1 MPLRAAELEVL
12 VTVNDEQV
20 GKAEKDIKAT
30 GERVERNPLKVDA
43 DARGALASLERVD
56 AEARKVVSKQTALT
70 INANIERAEKQFMRV
85 YERLDY
91 LRSVETT
98 MDVSADISRAE
109 AQLQRVQRHLDGLRS
124 ARTTMVVDVD
134 DDPARQKLAAVED
147 YAGEAGGNAGDEMG
161 ASLIDA
167 LSSIP
172 IAGAVLGI
180 GVLAGKALTE
190 GFQQGLQIEVRYD
203 RLAALAGLEGA
214 DALRIGH
221 AAGEAYA
228 NAFGESIEANM
239 DAARLALQFDI
250 IDENATT
257 RDAQKVIEGLSGIS
271 DVLGEEVRPIAQAVT
286 VMLSSGVARSAEHAF
301 DILAAGAREGVN
313 RSEDLL
319 DTFTEYP
326 ALFARLGLTGEEA
339 LGLIN
344 QGLDAGAFNSDK
356 VADALKELQIRATD
370 ASATSAE
377 GYRLIGLNADE
388 MTAKMAA
395 GGVSAREGLDQ
406 ILDGLRSIEDPVARN
421 AAGVALVGTQWEDLG
436 DAILAL
442 DLSTAVEQLGGV
454 EGAAQR
460 MFDTLANNDATKL
473 EQAKRNIEV
482 AVQGIQG
489 ALATA
494 FSDPLSQAAEFVSQ
508 NRGPVLQFFSD
519 LINGAIDFG
528 IAATESFGTFVSGP
542 LAETI
547 EGLAGVIDVFN
558 GFEGRPKELDDLAES
573 MRGFDETTGD
583 AVATLEGMRDQFNT
597 FADGQIALGFLNDAA
612 LRTADSIA
620 RVGSEHGTMEE
631 QVRSAVAA
639 IGEEIA
645 AADAAG
651 ESQANLTQRYA
662 TSTQALV
669 DQMVQTGMTEEAARA
684 LIDTVLQTPASATT
698 AFSSNAP
705 EEQGKV
711 QSLADRIVTLP
722 DGTVVITADTTPARN
737 GFEGFIQSANGRRI
751 AVYVDAYGGRSYQ
764 NAGSNIRYEAR
775 GDILEFMASGG
786 LPGLSPMPSLAAM
799 VPPNTFRV
807 VGDRGDVPE
816 LYAPLDG
823 SARSWALLMEG
834 FRRMPGSPAG
844 GDPRRAPAPAASSP
858 GPLDLSSGTIRQL
871 ARELAAIMRT
881 DQRRGGVT
889 GG

>member
-98 MDVSADISRAE
+98 MDVSADVSRAE

-134 DDPARQKLAAVED
+134 DDPARQKLEAVED

-172 IAGAVLGI
+172 IAGAVLGL

-370 ASATSAE
+370 ASTLSAE
-377 GYRLIGLNADE
+377 GYRLIGLNAEE

-395 GGVSAREGLDQ
+395 GGASAREGLDQ

-528 IAATESFGTFVSGP
+528 ITATESFGTFVSGP

-573 MRGFDETTGD
+573 MRGFDESTDD

-737 GFEGFIQSANGRRI
+737 GFEGFIQSSNGRRI

-834 FRRMPGSPAG
+834 LRRMPGSPAG
-844 GDPRRAPAPAASSP
+844 GDPRRAPAAAASSP